1 MIWGPLL
8 VGRAEWNV
16 TPSQTGSWGAG
27 VRARS
32 RAPISVGI
40 CPPGGLVRSSGCLSP
55 CPVCRKLWT
64 KQALGDGDSP
74 PFPAL
79 VIHQLPSS
87 PPPNSGL
94 GITGLAGSG
103 EVAPATELSCHGN
116 EKSPFPQL
124 RRSRRGG
131 LSLGGTAGLPDF
143 PAPHPQEESMQR
155 LPRYEDRGLRVW

>member
-1 MIWGPLL
+1 MSPLPNTGP
-8 VGRAEWNV
+8 
-16 TPSQTGSWGAG
+16 WGAG

-32 RAPISVGI
+32 RAPVNMGI
-40 CPPGGLVRSSGCLSP
+40 CPPGGPVRSSGCLSP

-103 EVAPATELSCHGN
+103 EVAPVSQQQV
-116 EKSPFPQL
+116 SPG
-124 RRSRRGG
+124 RGG
-131 LSLGGTAGLPDF
+131 ARSQGDRAAHKLRQRESLQPLKSSF
-143 PAPHPQEESMQR
+143 Q
-155 LPRYEDRGLRVW
+155 DRGRQTSPAAHYKVRTRHREVDRT